1 MARPVTGGTTPAS
14 RSGTARQ
21 GASRRLGFE
30 AVGRGVAVCVL
41 PMVVGLWMAA
51 TTFIGGTLIPWR
63 PHMVDLDVYRR
74 AGETLLE
81 GGDFY
86 ALPGPLPFI
95 YPPFAALLAV
105 PLTLLPSAAVE
116 IGWTVAGVLAVLA
129 VLHRF
134 GLSGWRLSLLGAAC
148 LFFVD
153 PISETL
159 AFGQPGIFLMA
170 LVVLDLVPGP
180 AVLPR
185 RVLPP
190 GVLTGLAAAV
200 KLTPAIFVIYLIA
213 VRRWRAALAAVATGI
228 AVTVLSLVAVPGPS
242 IGFWTRLAAGDTGL
256 GQSVIYYTNQS
267 VMADVVRVLDPGRVP
282 AMIGLG
288 LSAVVALV
296 GVWAAMLWH
305 RLGDVGFAVTL
316 CGIAGLLA
324 SPVSWLHHFVWVVPL
339 ALCLIGGDSTRERA
353 RSATVR
359 LPTALLVW
367 GWVFVGWV
375 IAQLPIVPA
384 PLRRLPNGADLELQ
398 WTWWQHTLASV
409 TAILGVGLLITSVVA
424 AKRLRRPA
432 RGSAY
437 AARSGDQRVERMFKK
452 PISTADHH
460 NA

>member
-1 MARPVTGGTTPAS
+1 MTDGTTADS
-14 RSGTARQ
+14 TRTATARQ
-21 GASRRLGFE
+21 GSSGSRGLAAF
-30 AVGRGVAVCVL
+30 GRGLAVCVL
-41 PMVVGLWMAA
+41 PIVVGLWMAA
-51 TTFIGGTLIPWR
+51 TTFVGGTLIPWR
-63 PHMVDLDVYRR
+63 AHMVDLDVYRR
-74 AGETLLE
+74 AGATLLE

-86 ALPGPLPFI
+86 ALPGPLPFL

-116 IGWTVAGVLAVLA
+116 IGWTVTGVLAVLA
-129 VLHRF
+129 VLHRL
-134 GLSGWRLSLLGAAC
+134 GLSGWRLSLFGAAC
-148 LFFVD
+148 VYFVD

-180 AVLPR
+180 AVIR
-185 RVLPP
+185 RRILPP

-213 VRRWRAALAAVATGI
+213 VRRWRAAVAAVVTGV
-228 AVTVLSLVAVPGPS
+228 AVTVASLVVVPGPS
-242 IGFWTRLAAGDTGL
+242 IDFWTRLAGGDTGL
-256 GQSVIYYTNQS
+256 GHSLIYYTNQS
-267 VMADVVRVLDPGRVP
+267 VMADVVRILNPGPAP

-296 GVWAAMLWH
+296 GVWASMLWH
-305 RLGDVGFAVTL
+305 RLGDVGLAVTL

-339 ALCLIGGDSTRERA
+339 AVCLIGSDASSRR
-353 RSATVR
+353 VR
-359 LPTALLVW
+359 LPTVLVVW

-375 IAQLPIVPA
+375 VAQLPIVPA

-398 WTWWQHTLASV
+398 WTWWQHAMASV
-409 TAILGVGLLITSVVA
+409 TAVLGVGLLVTSVVA
-424 AKRLRRPA
+424 AQRLRRAP
-432 RGSAY
+432 RGSAH
-437 AARSGDQRVERMFKK
+437 SGTPGGQDVEVMFKK
-452 PISTADHH
+452 PISTVDHH

>member
-1 MARPVTGGTTPAS
+1 MTDGTTAGSTRPSTARHDS
-14 RSGTARQ
+14 SGTRGLA
-21 GASRRLGFE
+21 AF
-30 AVGRGVAVCVL
+30 GRGLAVCVL
-41 PMVVGLWMAA
+41 PIIVGLWMAA
-51 TTFIGGTLIPWR
+51 TTFVGGTLIPWR
-63 PHMVDLDVYRR
+63 AHMVDLDVYRR
-74 AGETLLE
+74 AGATLLE

-86 ALPGPLPFI
+86 ALPGPLPFL

-105 PLTLLPSAAVE
+105 PLTLLPSAAIE
-116 IGWTVAGVLAVLA
+116 IAWTVAGVLAVLA
-129 VLHRF
+129 VLYRF

-148 LFFVD
+148 VYFVD
-153 PISETL
+153 PMSETL

-185 RVLPP
+185 RILPP

-213 VRRWRAALAAVATGI
+213 VRRWRAAIAAVATGA
-228 AVTVLSLVAVPGPS
+228 AVTVAGLVVVPGPS
-242 IGFWTRLAAGDTGL
+242 IDFWTRLAGGDTGL
-256 GQSVIYYTNQS
+256 GHSLIYFTNQS
-267 VMADVVRVLDPGRVP
+267 VMADVVRILGPGPAP

-305 RLGDVGFAVTL
+305 RLGNVGLAVTL

-324 SPVSWLHHFVWVVPL
+324 SPISWLHHFVWVVPL
-339 ALCLIGGDSTRERA
+339 AVCLIGGNSSRKRVELPTA
-353 RSATVR
+353 Q
-359 LPTALLVW
+359 LPTALVVW
-367 GWVFVGWV
+367 GWLFVGWV

-398 WTWWQHTLASV
+398 WTWWQHAVASV
-409 TAILGVGLLITSVVA
+409 IAVLGVGLLVMSVVA
-424 AKRLRRPA
+424 AQRLRRAP
-432 RGSAY
+432 RGSAHSG
-437 AARSGDQRVERMFKK
+437 RPGDQDLEVVFKK
-452 PISTADHH
+452 PMSTVDHH

>member
-1 MARPVTGGTTPAS
+1 
-14 RSGTARQ
+14 
-21 GASRRLGFE
+21 
-30 AVGRGVAVCVL
+30 
-41 PMVVGLWMAA
+41 MVVGLWMAA
-51 TTFIGGTLIPWR
+51 TAFIGGTLIPWR
-63 PHMVDLDVYRR
+63 PHMVDLDVYQR
-74 AGETLLE
+74 AGATLLE

-148 LFFVD
+148 VYFVG

-180 AVLPR
+180 SVLPR

-200 KLTPAIFVIYLIA
+200 KLTPAIFVIYLVA
-213 VRRWRAALAAVATGI
+213 VRRWRAALTAVATGL
-228 AVTVLSLVAVPGPS
+228 AVTVVSLVAVPGPS
-242 IGFWTRLAAGDTGL
+242 IDFWTRLAGGDTGL
-256 GQSVIYYTNQS
+256 GHSLIYYTNQS
-267 VMADVVRVLDPGRVP
+267 VMADVVRILDPGRVP
-282 AMIGLG
+282 AMIGLA

-316 CGIAGLLA
+316 CGIAGVLA
-324 SPVSWLHHFVWVVPL
+324 SPVSWLHHFVWIVPL
-339 ALCLIGGDSTRERA
+339 ALCLVGGDSTRERV
-353 RSATVR
+353 RPPTLR
-359 LPTALLVW
+359 LPAALVVC
-367 GWVFVGWV
+367 GWVFIGWV

-384 PLRRLPNGADLELQ
+384 PLRRLPNGADLELK
-398 WTWWQHTLASV
+398 WTWWQYTVASV
-409 TAILGVGLLITSVVA
+409 TAALGVGLLVTSVVA
-424 AKRLRRPA
+424 AQRLRRPP

-437 AARSGDQRVERMFKK
+437 ASRSDDHGAERMFKK